1 LSMTFMPIEVI
12 TKKVLNK
19 YQAVMVAAKEA
30 RRINKIPK
38 EERGEDENKRVTTL
52 ALRRLAEGKISFT
65 LDGEKAEKR

>member
-1 LSMTFMPIEVI
+1 MPIEVI

-38 EERGEDENKRVTTL
+38 EERGEDGAKRVTTL